1 MPRRR
6 SSHRNGGSSSSTTAS
21 GLPVR
26 RKLVIVGDGA
36 CGKTCLLIRFSN
48 NTFNP
53 DAYVPTVFEN
63 YVKDI
68 VHANGQKVELTLW
81 DTAGQED
88 YDRLRPL
95 SYPDSDV
102 VLISFSVDSPD
113 SLNNVYEKWIQEVK
127 HFCPGIPVML
137 VALKKDLRNDP
148 ETIMRLQQR
157 EGRGTITME
166 EAQKAA
172 RDLQCDAY
180 IECSSKTGEGV
191 YEVFER
197 ASSLGAVKKERRSGC
212 AIL

>member
-1 MPRRR
+1 MPKRTSSKR
-6 SSHRNGGSSSSTTAS
+6 SGASAS

-36 CGKTCLLIRFSN
+36 CGKTCLLIRFSS
-48 NTFNP
+48 NTFDP

-68 VHANGQKVELTLW
+68 THSNGTKVELTLW

-102 VLISFSVDSPD
+102 VLISFAVDSPD

-127 HFCPGIPVML
+127 HFCPNIPILL
-137 VALKKDLRNDP
+137 VAMKRDLRSDQGAVR
-148 ETIMRLQQR
+148 RLQQR
-157 EGRGTITME
+157 EGRGPVTME
-166 EAQKAA
+166 EGQKAA
-172 RDLQCDAY
+172 RELQCSSY
-180 IECSSKTGEGV
+180 VECSSKTGEGV

-197 ASSLGAVKKERRSGC
+197 ASTLGAGPTKKKGSSC
-212 AIL
+212 VIL